1 MTNTPT
7 DSAAPAKK
15 HRLRNGCLGTIAVLF
30 GLGVLGSM
38 MNGGKPP
45 ATATSTANAPSTTA
59 PVPRT
64 RATARQIFDD
74 YQANQLRAA
83 QLYDDKALEVSGTV
97 QEIDESMGTPVLNLV
112 TSNQFMPVKAEFD
125 PDATAALAKMSKG
138 AKVTIKCEGLRE
150 TGGFISLTECAL

>member
-1 MTNTPT
+1 MTNPPM
-7 DSAAPAKK
+7 DSDAPAKK

-45 ATATSTANAPSTTA
+45 ATATSTANAPNTVA
-59 PVPRT
+59 PVQRT

-83 QLYDDKALEVSGTV
+83 QHYDDKALEVSGIV
-97 QEIDESMGTPVLNLV
+97 QQIDESMGTPVLNLA
-112 TSNQFMPVKAEFD
+112 TSNQFMPVRSEFD
-125 PDATAALAKMSKG
+125 TTATSELAKISKG

-150 TGGFISLTECAL
+150 TGGFISLTDCTL